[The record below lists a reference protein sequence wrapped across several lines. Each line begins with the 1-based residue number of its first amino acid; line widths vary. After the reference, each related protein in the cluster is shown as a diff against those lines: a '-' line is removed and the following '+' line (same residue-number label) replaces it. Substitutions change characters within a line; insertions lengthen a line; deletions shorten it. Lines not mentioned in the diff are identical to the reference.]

1 MLAEDGT
8 IYAANKY
15 GQILLIDT
23 AQNDW
28 KIIGNRMHHPFGLC
42 WGNPVVGAD
51 KCIYFPPLFH
61 DRVLR
66 YNPSTQNIS
75 FIGESYRGDWKWRGA
90 VLASDGYIYCIPEY
104 TKEIL
109 QIDSRHVNE
118 QVIGM
123 IENLNGTE
131 SIND

>member
-1 MLAEDGT
+1 M
-8 IYAANKY
+8 YHVY
-15 GQILLIDT
+15 
-23 AQNDW
+23 
-28 KIIGNRMHHPFGLC
+28 GLC

-51 KCIYFPPLFH
+51 KCIYVPPLFH

-75 FIGESYRGDWKWRGA
+75 FIGESYRGDWKWRSA

-123 IENLNGTE
+123 IENLQRNDRDVVESATE
-131 SIND
+131 VNKRKRFS